1 LKILRCV
8 CFHCSKL
15 LVDPNESKIVDIM
28 KKTKGQYRRRLGFV
42 FDVCKGQKICKG
54 FFLYFKQQNK
64 RKIKFSNL
72 K

>member
-54 FFLYFKQQNK
+54 FLFLFCLKEK
-64 RKIKFSNL
+64 KIFFFF
-72 K
+72 